1 MSTGRVCRLVCHAA
15 AASMRSVL
23 QDWNLMV
30 TQLEHQLRTGRLTLQ
45 VSVHLLYAEA
55 SLCWLIIISIIALT
69 F

>member
-1 MSTGRVCRLVCHAA
+1 
-15 AASMRSVL
+15 
-23 QDWNLMV
+23 MV